1 MGRRAGFSHRYRPV
15 AGCRHHT
22 GDLRVIVSFDD
33 DTFAEINEGA
43 RINDCSFSSQ
53 VRMLIE
59 VGLETL
65 KLDSADLAIADTH
78 PQGGDAKQAPFM
90 SGGAAKQ
97 SPNTPS
103 GTPPE

>member
-1 MGRRAGFSHRYRPV
+1 MGRKAGYSRRYRPV
-15 AGCRHHT
+15 AGCRHR

-43 RINDCSFSSQ
+43 KANDCSFSSQ

-65 KLDSADLAIADTH
+65 KEDR
-78 PQGGDAKQAPFM
+78 
-90 SGGAAKQ
+90 
-97 SPNTPS
+97 PNA
-103 GTPPE
+103 

>member
-1 MGRRAGFSHRYRPV
+1 MGRKAGFSHRYRPV
-15 AGCRHHT
+15 AGCRHRN

-43 RINDCSFSSQ
+43 KASDCSFSSQ

-65 KLDSADLAIADTH
+65 KQEDSRGL
-78 PQGGDAKQAPFM
+78 
-90 SGGAAKQ
+90 
-97 SPNTPS
+97 
-103 GTPPE
+103 